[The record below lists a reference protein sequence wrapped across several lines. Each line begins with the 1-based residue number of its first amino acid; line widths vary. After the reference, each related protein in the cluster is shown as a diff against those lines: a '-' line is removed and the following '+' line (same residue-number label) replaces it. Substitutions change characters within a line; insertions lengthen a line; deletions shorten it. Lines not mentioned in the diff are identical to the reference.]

1 MNPFQVLSK
10 PVLSE
15 KSTSVRDNLN
25 QYTFKVDLRASKN
38 DVRAAI
44 ESVYGVKVV
53 KVQTLIT
60 RGKVVRRG
68 NNVSMT
74 SKTKKAV
81 VTLVEGAKLPLFE
94 EQ

>member
-1 MNPFQVLSK
+1 MNPYQILSK

-15 KSTSVRDNLN
+15 KSTLVRENLK
-25 QYTFKVDLRASKN
+25 QYTFKVDLRASKT
-38 DVRAAI
+38 DVRKAV
-44 ESVYGVKVV
+44 ETVYGVKVV

-60 RGKVVRRG
+60 RGKVVRKG
-68 NNVSMT
+68 NSVSLT

>member
-1 MNPFQVLSK
+1 MNPFQILSK

-15 KSTSVRDNLN
+15 KSTLVRENLN
-25 QYTFKVDLRASKN
+25 QYTFKVDLRSTKN
-38 DVRAAI
+38 DVRSAI
-44 ESVYGVKVV
+44 ETMYEVKVE

-60 RGKVVRRG
+60 RGKVVRKG
-68 NNVSMT
+68 NHVSMT

-81 VTLVEGAKLPLFE
+81 VTLVAGAKLPLFE

>member
-15 KSTSVRDNLN
+15 KSTLVRENGN
-25 QYTFKVDLRASKN
+25 QYTFKVDLRATKT
-38 DVRAAI
+38 DVRSAV
-44 ESVYGVKVV
+44 ESVYGVKVA

-81 VTLVEGAKLPLFE
+81 ITLVKGAKLPLFE

>member
-1 MNPFQVLSK
+1 MNPFQILSK

-15 KSTSVRDNLN
+15 KSTLVRENLN
-25 QYTFKVDLRASKN
+25 QYTFKVDLRSTKN
-38 DVRAAI
+38 DVRSAI
-44 ESVYGVKVV
+44 ETMYEVKVE

-60 RGKVVRRG
+60 RGKVVRKG
-68 NNVSMT
+68 NHVSMT

-81 VTLVEGAKLPLFE
+81 VTLVDGAKLPLFE

>member
-1 MNPFQVLSK
+1 MNPFQILSK

-15 KSTSVRDNLN
+15 KSTLVREDLK
-25 QYTFKVDLRASKN
+25 QYTFKVDLRATKD
-38 DVRAAI
+38 DVRKAL
-44 ESVYGVKVV
+44 ESVYGVKAV

-60 RGKVVRRG
+60 RGKVVRKG
-68 NNVSMT
+68 NHVSMT

-94 EQ
+94 DQ